1 MQISS
6 RQFNQNVGQAK
17 RAAQNEPVFI
27 TNRGV
32 PAYVLLSKAEYDRLT
47 QSQPQTLAQWYE
59 QATPKVADIDL
70 PVEPRSKA
78 QRELLDWSE

>member
-6 RQFNQNVGQAK
+6 RQFNQNVGQAQ

-32 PAYVLLSKAEYDRLT
+32 PAYVLLTKADYDRLIAPK
-47 QSQPQTLAQWYE
+47 QSALDVLLNLPD
-59 QATPKVADIDL
+59 VGNIDL
-70 PVEPRSKA
+70 EITPRSTNS
-78 QRELLDWSE
+78 RPLVEFE

>member
-6 RQFNQNVGQAK
+6 RQFNQNVGQAQ

-32 PAYVLLSKAEYDRLT
+32 PAYVLLTKADYDRLI
-47 QSQPQTLAQWYE
+47 
-59 QATPKVADIDL
+59 TPKQNALDVLLNLPDVGNIDL
-70 PVEPRSKA
+70 EITPRSTNS
-78 QRELLDWSE
+78 RPLVEFE